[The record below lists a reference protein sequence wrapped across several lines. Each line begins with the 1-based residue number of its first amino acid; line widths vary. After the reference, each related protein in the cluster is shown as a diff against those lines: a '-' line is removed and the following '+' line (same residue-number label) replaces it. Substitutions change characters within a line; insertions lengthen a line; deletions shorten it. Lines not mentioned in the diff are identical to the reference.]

1 VANPRAAHCM
11 AWTAALS
18 GDRETVRRCLPV
30 IEAGVYDGV
39 LPDGMRSL
47 QSSAAL
53 LVGLFGFTGLAAAR
67 EAAGRAVQLEPD
79 PASPWHGLARA
90 VFGTALYF
98 SGDFRAANRQLEEAL
113 VCGLPAAFMQLYA
126 LTVTTVLAV
135 QEGRLDQA
143 HELAR
148 AAGEL
153 VVDPAL
159 GLRELPQ
166 AALARIAAG
175 TVHAA
180 AGRLKEARFEF
191 EHAQLTRRPWP
202 GLSQWADFEIQLRL
216 ASVLL
221 ELEDRSGAAA
231 LVDQARALLALFP
244 EGIEAQQDRLARLQR
259 MLAGVPRAAG
269 PEEPLAERE
278 R

>member
-1 VANPRAAHCM
+1 
-11 AWTAALS
+11 
-18 GDRETVRRCLPV
+18 
-30 IEAGVYDGV
+30 
-39 LPDGMRSL
+39 MRSL

-67 EAAGRAVQLEPD
+67 EAAARAVQLEPD

-90 VFGTALYF
+90 VLGTALYF
-98 SGDFRAANRQLEEAL
+98 SGEFRAAGRQLEEAL

-135 QEGRLDQA
+135 QEGRLEQA
-143 HELAR
+143 HETAR
-148 AAGEL
+148 AAAGL
-153 VVDPAL
+153 VANPAF

-166 AALARIAAG
+166 GALASIAAG

-180 AGRLKEARFEF
+180 AGRLQEARSEF

-202 GLSQWADFEIQLRL
+202 GLSPWADFEIQLRL
-216 ASVLL
+216 ALVLL

-231 LVDQARALLALFP
+231 LAGQARALLASFP
-244 EGIEAQQDRLARLQR
+244 EGAKAQQDRLAQLERR
-259 MLAGVPRAAG
+259 LAGVAQAAG
-269 PEEPLAERE
+269 HEEPLAGRE